1 MSVASKCCP
10 TDLSYEIKEELRASC
25 CPVATWIIPT
35 QRMRIIQITTSVFDS
50 NLCIGIQEFALF
62 VWIWNLVNLC
72 IGIDSGRFFEED
84 FLLSV
89 SQVLLRIILF
99 REDIGS
105 IAVFSYS
112 SESIALVE
120 LLFSYMDIF
129 RMPQNRIPVRIS
141 PLYKI
146 RSIIE
151 PLLYKKCVSE

>member
-1 MSVASKCCP
+1 M
-10 TDLSYEIKEELRASC
+10 
-25 CPVATWIIPT
+25 
-35 QRMRIIQITTSVFDS
+35 
-50 NLCIGIQEFALF
+50 
-62 VWIWNLVNLC
+62 NLC

-120 LLFSYMDIF
+120 LLF
-129 RMPQNRIPVRIS
+129 
-141 PLYKI
+141 
-146 RSIIE
+146 
-151 PLLYKKCVSE
+151 